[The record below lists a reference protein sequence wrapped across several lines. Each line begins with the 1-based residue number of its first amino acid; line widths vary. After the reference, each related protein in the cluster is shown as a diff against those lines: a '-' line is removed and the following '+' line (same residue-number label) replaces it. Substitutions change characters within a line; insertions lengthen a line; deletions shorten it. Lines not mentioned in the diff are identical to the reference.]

1 MIEATIPNTVKI
13 MPLLNALVPGLNIQK
28 AETHIK
34 NKATAK
40 TTVK

>member
-1 MIEATIPNTVKI
+1 MIDAIIPNTVNI
-13 MPLLNALVPGLNIQK
+13 IPLLNALVPGLNIQN
-28 AETHIK
+28 AEMHIK